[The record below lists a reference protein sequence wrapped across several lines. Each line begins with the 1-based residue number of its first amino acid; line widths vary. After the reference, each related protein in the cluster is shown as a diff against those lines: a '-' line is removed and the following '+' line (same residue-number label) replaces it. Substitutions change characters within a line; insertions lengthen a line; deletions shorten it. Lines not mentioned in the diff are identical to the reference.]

1 MVRLSDATAPRLR
14 LLMPHTALS
23 SFIQADVASLEMAH
37 EVTLVPCG
45 SLAAIARSVL
55 LAPRGDAVVCWFGST
70 RYLPL
75 ALSARLWGRPVII
88 ISGGNDVASVPALD
102 YGNMYHRG
110 SRLLGRALFRLATV
124 VASISKSAAAEASA
138 NAGVRDTQIRLLYL
152 GLDGSLGAGAPS
164 WAAKERMALTVGHA
178 DLSSIHRKGILT
190 FVRASRLL
198 PEVPMM
204 VAGPIT
210 PDALTVLRAAA
221 GPNVRF
227 EGKVSWDRLC
237 ALYAGARTY
246 VQPSRHEA
254 FGYSVA
260 EAMLHGCVPVVS
272 RCYSLPEVVGDSGWY
287 IEDPDDLGQ
296 VVAAIHLGLEAPT
309 PGQAPRDRVL
319 AMFSGAGRREALL
332 KLVVEVCQRGVCGTR
347 D

>member
-1 MVRLSDATAPRLR
+1 MCVVDVTVPRLR

-23 SFIQADVASLEMAH
+23 SFIRADVASLQTVH
-37 EVTLVPCG
+37 QVTLVPCG
-45 SLAAIARSVL
+45 SLAEIARSAL
-55 LAPRGDAVVCWFGST
+55 LAPRGDVVICWFGST

-88 ISGGNDVASVPALD
+88 VSGGYDVASVSALD
-102 YGNMYHRG
+102 YGNMYHWG

-124 VASISKSAAAEASA
+124 VASISKSAAAEARA
-138 NAGVRDTQIRLLYL
+138 NAGVRDAQIRLLYL
-152 GLDGSLGAGAPS
+152 GLDGSLGAGAPL

-198 PEVPMM
+198 PDVPMV
-204 VAGPIT
+204 VAGPAR
-210 PDALTVLRAAA
+210 PDALAVLQAAA

-227 EGKVSWDRLC
+227 EGKVSWERLC

-287 IEDPDDLGQ
+287 IEDPDDLEQ
-296 VVAAIHLGLEAPT
+296 VAAAIRLGLDAPT
-309 PGQAPRDRVL
+309 SGRAPRERVL
-319 AMFSGAGRREALL
+319 AMFSETGRREALL
-332 KLVVEVCQRGVCGTR
+332 RLVAEVCQKGRSGANG
-347 D
+347 